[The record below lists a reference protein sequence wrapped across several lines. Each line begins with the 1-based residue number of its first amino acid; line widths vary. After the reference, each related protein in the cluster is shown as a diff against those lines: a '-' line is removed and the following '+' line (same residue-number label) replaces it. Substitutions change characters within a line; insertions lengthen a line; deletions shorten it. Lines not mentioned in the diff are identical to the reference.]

1 MYSIIISPAQ
11 NTVQR
16 SLQRSLYSIQYSRNV
31 HVRFSNTEYCIYPGA
46 SPSITFCQSIYIF
59 LFVFYIAV
67 SVCCEIQSV
76 KCFSFSCGMLF
87 RKYSFSCTLFNTAS
101 YYALRFHCVGGCWDR
116 TQDCCDLGMTDRPL
130 NTRLDLILI

>member
-1 MYSIIISPAQ
+1 MFVKINID
-11 NTVQR
+11 VQ
-16 SLQRSLYSIQYSRNV
+16 YVQYYYFTCTKYCIKIAVPYVSRM
-31 HVRFSNTEYCIYPGA
+31 FLCIYPGE
-46 SPSITFCQSIYIF
+46 SPSVTFCQSIYIF

-76 KCFSFSCGMLF
+76 KCFSFSCGMHF

-116 TQDCCDLGMTDRPL
+116 TQDCCNLGMTDRPL